1 VEDKRM
7 KKSIAMAM
15 ALAVE
20 IGVAMGVGGCMGD
33 EYGHLD
39 VRTFQLEYIDPSAAI
54 RIIDPYV
61 FADRGGM
68 ISADEET
75 RTITVRE
82 TPEMLERIGQVLD
95 TYDMPAPSV
104 TLHFRI
110 IEANGNGESD
120 PALQDIADALPTDV
134 FRFRNYRQI
143 AEAVMMGREWT
154 SINQRASGASGR
166 YAIRGQIGE
175 VRVAEGGGTVQL
187 GVELFQDNY
196 GTVLETHVDVREGQ
210 LLVLGSAQPD
220 PQRGALILAVEVE
233 LVRP

>member
-1 VEDKRM
+1 MEDNKM

-20 IGVAMGVGGCMGD
+20 IGVAMGAGGCMGD

-39 VRTFQLEYIDPSAAI
+39 VRTFQLEYINPDAAHQ
-54 RIIDPYV
+54 IIDPYV

-68 ISADEET
+68 TSIDEET

-82 TPEMLERIGQVLD
+82 TPEMLARIEEVLNR
-95 TYDMPAPSV
+95 YDQPAPSV
-104 TLHFRI
+104 RLHFRI

-120 PALQDIADALPTDV
+120 PALEDIADALPTDV
-134 FRFRNYRQI
+134 FRFRNYRQV

-154 SINQRASGASGR
+154 SIRQRAAGVGGEFLVD
-166 YAIRGQIGE
+166 GQIGE

-187 GVELFQDNY
+187 GVELLQDSF
-196 GTVLETHVDVREGQ
+196 GTVFQTHVNVREGQ

-220 PQRGALILAVEVE
+220 PQRGAIILAVQVE
-233 LVRP
+233 LIRP